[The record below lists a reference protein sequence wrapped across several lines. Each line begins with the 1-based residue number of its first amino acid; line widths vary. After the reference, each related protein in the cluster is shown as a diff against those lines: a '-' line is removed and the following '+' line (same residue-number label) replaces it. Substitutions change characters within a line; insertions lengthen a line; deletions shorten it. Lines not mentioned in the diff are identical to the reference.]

1 MRHLA
6 EKVRDFVFIQGGMG
20 HDVPSIRS
28 YVFRIQH
35 KWDFQGLWNQQQFLN
50 KRIANGDFEKFI
62 SIFRLIDFIFPL
74 SYPYELLCFL
84 TRKIRSN
91 QYWNS
96 WNWLE
101 VIRKRAKQLKL
112 PLQLLRK
119 AKDW

>member
-1 MRHLA
+1 MSPEMAETELA
-6 EKVRDFVFIQGGMG
+6 
-20 HDVPSIRS
+20 
-28 YVFRIQH
+28 
-35 KWDFQGLWNQQQFLN
+35 WDASRTFL
-50 KRIANGDFEKFI
+50 A
-62 SIFRLIDFIFPL
+62 
-74 SYPYELLCFL
+74 
-84 TRKIRSN
+84 RKIRSN